1 MIVLQLVTVYQHVA
15 CLAAIPA
22 SYAGHRLMVET
33 IQVGSFIPTLISDP
47 VHREEAGEETYL
59 PPTSD
64 PTSPSSPSQSLTRLS
79 QGVLS

>member
-33 IQVGSFIPTLISDP
+33 IQVILIADVKIDP
-47 VHREEAGEETYL
+47 LLCTAAN
-59 PPTSD
+59 
-64 PTSPSSPSQSLTRLS
+64 
-79 QGVLS
+79 